1 MTDNAVFG
9 YQDPPGDKQCG
20 SCFMWSS
27 DNRCMIHGK
36 RQVTASMSCVYYVF
50 GKNRPADTTAVTN
63 LDPSET
69 GLIDR
74 QVRCENCKW
83 FEDPACNFFIRMN
96 KTGLFQLE
104 TRVSAK
110 GCCNAQEPPEQSKKS
125 KEEPIT
131 NLLGLVA
138 AVMRD

>member
-1 MTDNAVFG
+1 MTDNSVFG

-20 SCFMWSS
+20 SCFMWSN

-36 RQVTASMSCVYYVF
+36 RRVTKTMSCIYYVV
-50 GKNRPADTTAVTN
+50 GKNRLAGSLAVAD

-83 FEDPACNFFIRMN
+83 FEDPTCNLFVRMN
-96 KTGLFQLE
+96 KTGLFDLD

-110 GCCNAQEPPEQSKKS
+110 GCCNAQEPPEQSKRS
-125 KEEPIT
+125 KGKPISS
-131 NLLGLVA
+131 LLGLINQ
-138 AVMRD
+138 